1 VQGPDGGIGVAMHT
15 SLIVKD
21 DRSFSGLARGGL
33 QHTGFVLRVAK
44 TPTQAPEALL
54 EEIWSLRGRQGQSE
68 VPS

>member
-1 VQGPDGGIGVAMHT
+1 MHS

-33 QHTGFVLRVAK
+33 QHPGFALRVAK
-44 TPTQAPEALL
+44 TSSHAPEALL
-54 EEIWSLRGRQGQSE
+54 EESWSLRGRNVQSE